1 LELGDGLVVFTDGL
15 IEARRGDEL
24 FGAQRVAASIARHAA
39 EASSEELVQRVYEDA
54 RSFGEVTDDTVVLVL
69 RRLSA
74 PRP

>member
-1 LELGDGLVVFTDGL
+1 MEPGDGLVVFTDGL

-24 FGAQRVAASIARHAA
+24 FGAKRVAASIGRHAA
-39 EASSEELVQRVYEDA
+39 GASSEELVQRVYEDA

-74 PRP
+74 HRR